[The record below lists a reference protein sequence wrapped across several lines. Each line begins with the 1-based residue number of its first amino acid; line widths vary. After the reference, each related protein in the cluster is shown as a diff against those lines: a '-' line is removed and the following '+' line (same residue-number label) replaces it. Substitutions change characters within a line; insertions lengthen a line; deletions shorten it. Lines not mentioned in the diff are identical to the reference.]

1 MKTTNGVVHKIV
13 DWGKRLA
20 IVAHFH
26 GGPKYIA
33 WMGIVPL
40 AGHDGIG
47 QAGNALDRGGIY
59 MMLVEEI
66 GQNYVGC
73 LWNRY
78 DTLGGNSLYRRLHN
92 AYHLDIIVYFRGEF
106 CNLDVSIAVIDS
118 NGDCPIAMFIYILF
132 G

>member
-26 GGPKYIA
+26 GGPKYIV

-47 QAGNALDRGGIY
+47 QAGNALDCWGIY
-59 MMLVEEI
+59 MLVEEI

-73 LWNRY
+73 LCVDN
-78 DTLGGNSLYRRLHN
+78 DAIGGNVFPGRFHVSDCLN
-92 AYHLDIIVYFRGEF
+92 IV
-106 CNLDVSIAVIDS
+106 
-118 NGDCPIAMFIYILF
+118 
-132 G
+132 